1 MSLTSSNFLLFLIC
15 CVILY
20 YVIPKKGQWIL
31 LLIASYVFY
40 FINGVFYPLF
50 LFSTTVLTYTTALAI
65 DRKAET
71 SKAWLKEHKEELS
84 RAEKKEF
91 KASVEKTKKRYML
104 VGLLACLLILGIFK
118 YSNFV
123 IENVNAVLGLVG
135 SKHSFDAWDLLMPM
149 GLSFYTFQSI
159 GYLLD
164 VYLERGP
171 VQKNFFKYMLF
182 VSFFPQ
188 LIQGP
193 ISRYTDVADSMFAE
207 HSFEWKQI
215 KFGSE
220 RILWGFFKK
229 LVIADM
235 IAPAVICISE
245 DPDLY
250 AGAWVLVGIVFY
262 AVQLYADFSGG
273 IDITIGVAQLFG
285 IKLPENFIRP
295 FFTKSIA
302 EFWRC
307 WHITMG
313 TWFRDYIFYPMSIS
327 EGMMN
332 FTTWCKNKFGK
343 GVAKRV
349 PVYWATMVTWFATGI
364 WHGASWNFIIWGVL
378 NGVVILASEELEP
391 FYRWFHAKF
400 PRLVSTKGYGL
411 FQIIRTFLLM
421 GCLRMLDCYRDA
433 AATFRMFIS
442 MFTDFHITSLTGS
455 GFLEL
460 GVTTI
465 QYVIVAVGC
474 VIMLLVSLAGIKGSV
489 REQLEK
495 KPFIVRYV
503 LMTGMLVAVVMLGA
517 YGYGFDSAQFIY
529 NQF

>member
-1 MSLTSSNFLLFLIC
+1 
-15 CVILY
+15 
-20 YVIPKKGQWIL
+20 
-31 LLIASYVFY
+31 
-40 FINGVFYPLF
+40 
-50 LFSTTVLTYTTALAI
+50 
-65 DRKAET
+65 
-71 SKAWLKEHKEELS
+71 
-84 RAEKKEF
+84 
-91 KASVEKTKKRYML
+91 
-104 VGLLACLLILGIFK
+104 
-118 YSNFV
+118 
-123 IENVNAVLGLVG
+123 
-135 SKHSFDAWDLLMPM
+135 
-149 GLSFYTFQSI
+149 
-159 GYLLD
+159 
-164 VYLERGP
+164 
-171 VQKNFFKYMLF
+171 
-182 VSFFPQ
+182 
-188 LIQGP
+188 
-193 ISRYTDVADSMFAE
+193 
-207 HSFEWKQI
+207 
-215 KFGSE
+215 
-220 RILWGFFKK
+220 
-229 LVIADM
+229 
-235 IAPAVICISE
+235 
-245 DPDLY
+245 
-250 AGAWVLVGIVFY
+250 
-262 AVQLYADFSGG
+262 
-273 IDITIGVAQLFG
+273 
-285 IKLPENFIRP
+285 
-295 FFTKSIA
+295 
-302 EFWRC
+302 
-307 WHITMG
+307 
-313 TWFRDYIFYPMSIS
+313 MSIS
-327 EGMMN
+327 ESMMN

-489 REQLEK
+489 REQLEE